1 MTLLRPLLTF
11 PGRGRPG
18 KKQGTR
24 ELMLA
29 SLPYL
34 VVYVVTGDIVHI
46 ARLLHG
52 AQKWP

>member
-1 MTLLRPLLTF
+1 LLTF

-24 ELMLA
+24 ELVLT

-34 VVYVVTGDIVHI
+34 VVYIVTGDVIHV
-46 ARLLHG
+46 ARILHG